1 MFHCGESVDPLYS
14 WLPVVAN
21 DGTMALTQLAAVNH
35 SPHWE
40 SELELSIRSP
50 ACRNSFVS
58 GASLKAWRTTRDQCS
73 WMSFCASP

>member
-1 MFHCGESVDPLYS
+1 MFHCGESVEPLYS

-21 DGTMALTQLAAVNH
+21 DGTMPLTQWPARNH
-35 SPHWE
+35 SPHCE

-58 GASLKAWRTTRDQCS
+58 GVSLKAWRTTRDQCS
-73 WMSFCASP
+73 WTSFWASP